1 MLKDPILGMKSTL
14 NDIDECNKWLVDDD
28 NDNEEEEMSWFLM
41 MIPLLIGQLFIKLQ
55 VLENQ

>member
-1 MLKDPILGMKSTL
+1 MKSTL